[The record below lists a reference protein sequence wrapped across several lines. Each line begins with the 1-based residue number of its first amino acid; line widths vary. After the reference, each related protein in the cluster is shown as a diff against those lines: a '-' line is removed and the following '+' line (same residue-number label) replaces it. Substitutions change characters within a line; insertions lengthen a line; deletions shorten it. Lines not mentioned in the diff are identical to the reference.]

1 MALSD
6 AVAAQV
12 LGELH
17 VLTQN
22 IESQTLRVE
31 QLATTVIDAAKH
43 IDSRTVILRSQNE
56 KFLVERVNEITRAV
70 AELRNMEGEIQQAA
84 RAQANSAISPLV
96 NDLKDV
102 SNAHLRRHAESV
114 KQLNAAHAVYTAIAG
129 KSVIALVFVVMVTI
143 GAFFAGMKIGIS
155 RIEKSEGQTVS
166 RPLIDKKL

>member
-31 QLATTVIDAAKH
+31 QLATTVVDAAKY
-43 IDSRTVILRSQNE
+43 IDSRTSILRSQNE
-56 KFLVERVNEITRAV
+56 KFLMERVNEITRAV
-70 AELRNMEGEIQQAA
+70 VELRNMEGAIQQAA

-96 NDLKDV
+96 SDLKDV

-114 KQLNAAHAVYTAIAG
+114 KQLNAAHAVHTAIAG
-129 KSVIALVFVVMVTI
+129 KSVINLIFMVMVAI
-143 GAFFAGMKIGIS
+143 GAFYAGMKVGTS
-155 RIEKSEGQTVS
+155 SIEKPEKQTVS
-166 RPLIDKKL
+166 RPLIIKK